1 MDAVLTIFKAN
12 KVPLEYEPVD
22 MGKWVFD
29 KGFNNGMTPEAKQS
43 IESLGILFKGP
54 METPKGKGVKSI
66 NVTARKTW
74 NTMAELI
81 GQVKAEQK
89 AEAEI
94 LAEAQALKAE
104 LEKETTIVEVKE
116 KVGADGRLF
125 GAINSKKIADALNA
139 QFNLKLDK
147 HKIQLEYPLKAI
159 GLKDVPVKLHKDVT
173 AMIRVKISEK

>member
-1 MDAVLTIFKAN
+1 MKVIFLQD
-12 KVPLEYEPVD
+12 V
-22 MGKWVFD
+22 
-29 KGFNNGMTPEAKQS
+29 
-43 IESLGILFKGP
+43 
-54 METPKGKGVKSI
+54 KGKGKRGEVKEVPTGFAQNFLI
-66 NVTARKTW
+66 KKNLAKEATGKA
-74 NTMAELI
+74 MAELK

-94 LAEAQALKAE
+94 LAEAQTLKAE

>member
-1 MDAVLTIFKAN
+1 MKVIFLQD
-12 KVPLEYEPVD
+12 V
-22 MGKWVFD
+22 
-29 KGFNNGMTPEAKQS
+29 
-43 IESLGILFKGP
+43 
-54 METPKGKGVKSI
+54 KGKGKRGEVKEVPTGFAQNFLI
-66 NVTARKTW
+66 KKNLAKEATGKA
-74 NTMAELI
+74 MAELK

-104 LEKETTIVEVKE
+104 LEKESTIVEIKE
-116 KVGADGRLF
+116 KVGADGRLV
-125 GAINSKKIADALNA
+125 GAINSKKIADALNE

-173 AMIRVKISEK
+173 ATIRVKISEK

>member
-1 MDAVLTIFKAN
+1 MKVIFLQD
-12 KVPLEYEPVD
+12 V
-22 MGKWVFD
+22 
-29 KGFNNGMTPEAKQS
+29 
-43 IESLGILFKGP
+43 
-54 METPKGKGVKSI
+54 KGKGKRGEVKEVPTGFAQNFLI
-66 NVTARKTW
+66 KKTLAKEA
-74 NTMAELI
+74 TGKAMAELK

>member
-1 MDAVLTIFKAN
+1 MKVIFLQD
-12 KVPLEYEPVD
+12 V
-22 MGKWVFD
+22 
-29 KGFNNGMTPEAKQS
+29 
-43 IESLGILFKGP
+43 
-54 METPKGKGVKSI
+54 KGKGKRGEVKEVPTGFAQNFLI
-66 NVTARKTW
+66 KKNLAKEATGKA
-74 NTMAELI
+74 MAELK

-104 LEKETTIVEVKE
+104 LEKESTIVKIKE

-125 GAINSKKIADALNA
+125 GAINSKKIADALNE

-173 AMIRVKISEK
+173 ATIRVKISEK

>member
-1 MDAVLTIFKAN
+1 MKVIFLQD
-12 KVPLEYEPVD
+12 V
-22 MGKWVFD
+22 
-29 KGFNNGMTPEAKQS
+29 
-43 IESLGILFKGP
+43 
-54 METPKGKGVKSI
+54 KGKGKRGEVKEVPTGFAQNFLI
-66 NVTARKTW
+66 KKNLAKEATGKA
-74 NTMAELI
+74 MAELK

-104 LEKETTIVEVKE
+104 LEKETTIGEVKE

>member
-1 MDAVLTIFKAN
+1 MKVIFLQD
-12 KVPLEYEPVD
+12 V
-22 MGKWVFD
+22 
-29 KGFNNGMTPEAKQS
+29 
-43 IESLGILFKGP
+43 
-54 METPKGKGVKSI
+54 KGKGKRGEVKEVPTGFAQNFLI
-66 NVTARKTW
+66 KKNLAKEATGKA
-74 NTMAELI
+74 MAELK

-139 QFNLKLDK
+139 DRKS
-147 HKIQLEYPLKAI
+147 
-159 GLKDVPVKLHKDVT
+159 VV
-173 AMIRVKISEK
+173 

>member
-1 MDAVLTIFKAN
+1 MKVIFLQD
-12 KVPLEYEPVD
+12 V
-22 MGKWVFD
+22 
-29 KGFNNGMTPEAKQS
+29 
-43 IESLGILFKGP
+43 
-54 METPKGKGVKSI
+54 KGKGKRGEVKEVPTGFAQNFLI
-66 NVTARKTW
+66 KKNLAKEATGKA
-74 NTMAELI
+74 MAELK
-81 GQVKAEQK
+81 GQVKEKKK

>member
-1 MDAVLTIFKAN
+1 
-12 KVPLEYEPVD
+12 
-22 MGKWVFD
+22 
-29 KGFNNGMTPEAKQS
+29 
-43 IESLGILFKGP
+43 
-54 METPKGKGVKSI
+54 
-66 NVTARKTW
+66 
-74 NTMAELI
+74 MAELK

-104 LEKETTIVEVKE
+104 LEKESTIVDIKE

-147 HKIQLEYPLKAI
+147 HKIQLAYPIKAI

-173 AMIRVKISEK
+173 ATIRVKISEK

>member
-1 MDAVLTIFKAN
+1 MKVIFLQD
-12 KVPLEYEPVD
+12 V
-22 MGKWVFD
+22 
-29 KGFNNGMTPEAKQS
+29 
-43 IESLGILFKGP
+43 
-54 METPKGKGVKSI
+54 KGKGKRGEVKEVPTGFAQNFLI
-66 NVTARKTW
+66 KKNLAKEATGKA
-74 NTMAELI
+74 MAELK

-125 GAINSKKIADALNA
+125 GAINSKKIADALSA